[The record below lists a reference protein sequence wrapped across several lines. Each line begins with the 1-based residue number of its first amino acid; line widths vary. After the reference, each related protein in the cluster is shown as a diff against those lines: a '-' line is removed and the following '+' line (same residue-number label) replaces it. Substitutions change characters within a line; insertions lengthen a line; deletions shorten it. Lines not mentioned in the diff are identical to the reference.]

1 MFSQQAGKSIDDS
14 IDTNLF
20 GAQENVSVLDSGFLP
35 AFAFS
40 SLYFKKR
47 YKEEHLL
54 KKIVDNKGDGF
65 DSLYGTRNMRPI
77 LHGVAYRGG
86 ANNYFHKKTRLVLV

>member
-1 MFSQQAGKSIDDS
+1 MSETLTRFFRSILVLMNVSYSLLGLLFFKLFFSCFMFSQQAGKSIDDS

-54 KKIVDNKGDGF
+54 KK
-65 DSLYGTRNMRPI
+65 L
-77 LHGVAYRGG
+77 
-86 ANNYFHKKTRLVLV
+86 